1 MAEGKHL
8 IGVDIGSS
16 SIKIVELK
24 SSRKGLEIVRAA
36 YAPLPEQTIIDG
48 HIMNRGAVVE
58 TLQQLWTQHKFTR
71 KDVAVALY
79 GQSVIV
85 RKITVPTM
93 TDAELEQQIDWEA
106 KQHIP
111 FDVKGMSI
119 DYEVLRK
126 RPEAGQMDLL
136 LVAAKK
142 DEVSDF
148 TTLLKEAKVKPIIVD
163 THAFAL
169 QNVFESQKGL
179 PQSGS
184 IALINVGASVTSI
197 NIVSDGVS
205 AFSREITNAGN
216 SITEEIQKQAN
227 IPFEQAEAYKC
238 GAGGGII
245 PQEIQ
250 LMIENAC
257 DGLAGEI
264 QRSLDFYLATS
275 GDQEITTVYMCGG
288 SAYLAPLC
296 RAVERRARVAVEVF
310 DPTAHLIVDAKL
322 VDGELLKKRGAQFPG
337 AVGLALRSERE
348 KRELLGTSHPV
359 HINLI
364 PQKKSAV
371 ATASTASGMQGQGWL
386 AVVLGLLV
394 LEVIAMFFVYNSRQK
409 ELDKTKRANAEVT
422 ASIDAIK
429 ASVAKHGEIKA
440 RLQEL
445 KDRETAIEKLQSART
460 GPTLAMLELSKI
472 MSVGRGPTVDPVR
485 LETVKRDNPTAA
497 PSATWDP
504 HRIWLT
510 QYAESDRAVKISG
523 HARDGEDVSELTRRL
538 ELSTMFSDITLLPAA
553 KSVDSVTKLE
563 VLGFQISAKARY

>member
-24 SSRKGLEIVRAA
+24 SSRKGLEIIRAA

-48 HIMNRGAVVE
+48 HIMNRGAVIE
-58 TLQQLWTQHKFTR
+58 TLASLWTQHKFTR

-93 TDAELEQQIDWEA
+93 TEAELEQQIDWEA

-148 TTLLKEAKVKPIIVD
+148 TTLLKEAKVKPLVVD

-216 SITEEIQKQAN
+216 SITEEIQKQAG

-250 LMIENAC
+250 LMVENAC

-275 GDQEITTVYMCGG
+275 GDQEIATVYMCGG

-310 DPTAHLIVDAKL
+310 DPTMHLVVDPRF
-322 VDGELLKKRGAQFPG
+322 VDQNMLRQRAAQFPG
-337 AVGLALRSERE
+337 AVGLALRSDRE

-359 HINLI
+359 HINLLA
-364 PQKKSAV
+364 QKKVAAAASPSA
-371 ATASTASGMQGQGWL
+371 GLQGQGWL
-386 AVVLGLLV
+386 AGVLGFLV
-394 LEVIAMFFVYNSRQK
+394 VEVLAMFFVYNARSK
-409 ELDKTKRANAEVT
+409 ELDKQKRQNQEVSS
-422 ASIDAIK
+422 AIDAIK

-472 MSVGRGPTVDPVR
+472 MSSGRGPTVDPVR

-504 HRIWLT
+504 HRVWLT
-510 QYAESDRAVKISG
+510 QYAEADRAVKISG
-523 HARDGEDVSELTRRL
+523 RARDGEDVSELTRRL
-538 ELSTMFSDITLLPAA
+538 DLSSMFSDVTLLPAA
-553 KSVDSVTKLE
+553 KAIDSTTKLE

>member
-8 IGVDIGSS
+8 VGVDIGSS

-24 SSRKGLEIVRAA
+24 STRKGLEIIRAA

-48 HIMNRGAVVE
+48 HIMNRQAVVD
-58 TLQQLWTQHKFTR
+58 TLAQLWTQHKFTR

-93 TDAELEQQIDWEA
+93 TEAELEQQIDWEA

-142 DEVSDF
+142 DEVGDF
-148 TTLLKEAKVKPIIVD
+148 TTLLKEAKVKPLIVD

-216 SITEEIQKQAN
+216 SITEEIQKQAG

-250 LMIENAC
+250 LMVENAC

-310 DPTAHLIVDAKL
+310 DPTAHLVVDPKF
-322 VDGELLKKRGAQFPG
+322 VDQQMLRQRAAQFPG
-337 AVGLALRSERE
+337 AVGLALRSDRE

-359 HINLI
+359 HINLLT
-364 PQKKSAV
+364 QKK
-371 ATASTASGMQGQGWL
+371 TAAAQTTSTGLQGQGWL
-386 AVVLGLLV
+386 AGVLGVVV
-394 LEVIAMFFVYNSRQK
+394 LEVLAMFFVYNARSK
-409 ELDKTKRANAEVT
+409 ELDKRKRANQEVST
-422 ASIDAIK
+422 AIDSIK
-429 ASVAKHGEIKA
+429 SSVAKHGEIKV

-485 LETVKRDNPTAA
+485 LETIKRDNPTAA
-497 PSATWDP
+497 PSVSWDP
-504 HRIWLT
+504 HRVWLT
-510 QYAESDRAVKISG
+510 QYTEADRAVKITG

-538 ELSTMFSDITLLPAA
+538 DLSSMFSDVTLLPAA
-553 KSVDSVTKLE
+553 KSIDATTKLE

>member
-24 SSRKGLEIVRAA
+24 SSRKGLEIIRAA

-48 HIMNRGAVVE
+48 HIMNRGTVVE
-58 TLQQLWTQHKFTR
+58 TLARLWTQHKFTR

-93 TDAELEQQIDWEA
+93 TEAELEQQIDWEA

-148 TTLLKEAKVKPIIVD
+148 TTLLKEAKVKPLVVD

-216 SITEEIQKQAN
+216 SITEEIQKQAG

-275 GDQEITTVYMCGG
+275 GDQEIQTVYMCGG
-288 SAYLAPLC
+288 SAYLTPLC
-296 RAVERRARVAVEVF
+296 QAVERRARVAVQVF
-310 DPTAHLIVDAKL
+310 DPTMHLVVDARF
-322 VDGELLKKRGAQFPG
+322 VDQDMLRQRAAQFPG
-337 AVGLALRSERE
+337 AIGLALRSDRE

-359 HINLI
+359 HINLLS
-364 PQKKSAV
+364 QKKAAAAV
-371 ATASTASGMQGQGWL
+371 ASSGLQGQGWL
-386 AVVLGLLV
+386 AGVLGLV
-394 LEVIAMFFVYNSRQK
+394 TLEVLVMFFVYNARSK
-409 ELDKTKRANAEVT
+409 ELDKQKRANQEVST
-422 ASIDAIK
+422 AIDSIK
-429 ASVAKHGEIKA
+429 ASVAKHGEVKM

-472 MSVGRGPTVDPVR
+472 MSAGRGPTVDPVR
-485 LETVKRDNPTAA
+485 MGNVRRDNPTAA

-504 HRIWLT
+504 HRVWLT
-510 QYAESDRAVKISG
+510 QYAEADRAVKITG
-523 HARDGEDVSELTRRL
+523 RARDGEDVSELTRRL
-538 ELSTMFSDITLLPAA
+538 DLSSMFTDVTLLPAA
-553 KSVDSVTKLE
+553 KAIDAATKLE